1 MQLRNHK
8 DGWGLISIG
17 LHWLTVM
24 IVLSLCIVGLIMV
37 ELPTGALKIQVY
49 TLHKSFGLTV
59 LALTL
64 FRLTWR
70 LVSKT
75 PEALSSIPA
84 WQRVAASLTH
94 SAIYCLLLL
103 MPLSGWLYNSASG
116 FPLKYFGL
124 FKVPKL
130 SSFDRNIK
138 DFAGDAH
145 ETLFYVL
152 AVLLFLHALAALK
165 HHYVDKDST
174 LTRML
179 PNFKKTSETN
189 HV

>member
-8 DGWGLISIG
+8 ERWGFVSIG
-17 LHWLTVM
+17 LHWLTVIM
-24 IVLSLCIVGLIMV
+24 VVSLCLAGLIM
-37 ELPTGALKIQVY
+37 EDLPTGTFKIQVY
-49 TLHKSFGLTV
+49 SLHKSFGLTV
-59 LALTL
+59 LALTV
-64 FRLTWR
+64 FRLMWR
-70 LVSKT
+70 LIAGK

-84 WQRVAASLTH
+84 WQRLMATLTH
-94 SAIYCLLLL
+94 NLMYLVLLL

-138 DFAGDAH
+138 VFAGDAH

-152 AVLLFLHALAALK
+152 ALLLFVHALAALK
-165 HHYVDKDST
+165 HHYIDKDTT

-179 PNFKKTSETN
+179 PDFKKTAGAANE
-189 HV
+189 